1 MREPITNVKFYKYIE
16 SESDGNDYEIIS
28 IFVDQETQDKR
39 LKNGYIHYGQHTQV
53 HVDWIKEECTLAK
66 VHEYEDLYRELTN
79 TVGYKLNVLN
89 DDFEYLLE
97 KDINEA
103 IREKCYITQD
113 DSDDI
118 HDSVY
123 NVSSVVMGFIK
134 EKFL

>member
-1 MREPITNVKFYKYIE
+1 MREPITNVKFYKCIE
-16 SESDGNDYEIIS
+16 SEYNEEDYEIIA
-28 IFVDQETQDKR
+28 IFVDQETQDSL
-39 LKNGYIHYGQHTQV
+39 LKNGYVHYGQHTQV
-53 HVDWIKEECTLAK
+53 HVDWIKEQCRLAK
-66 VHEYEDLYRELTN
+66 VHEYEALYRELIN
-79 TVGYKLNVLN
+79 IVEYKLNVLN